1 MAARSKSVEA
11 SPDAGPAPGLTPSR
25 GSGAPLRMLKR
36 TVMLETVSKSVTER
50 KESTKQ
56 VTDQATG
63 VERRRDSHIDKRQE
77 ETVESYDSTPL
88 PAASQP
94 TLGTQPQAATVA
106 GGGVSVPDVSVDASR
121 KTSPKHPV
129 AIRVQDDHADED
141 IASSSAPTMSE
152 APARPAVPLTS
163 HGSTTSIL
171 RAPSHEDVE
180 NRKSTGHK
188 LEFQE
193 EDRSTI
199 AAASS
204 DQGEDDDEVAE
215 PPPSRFNMRRK
226 DSIAVTKLRMLRQQE
241 EGSEE
246 EPADEDEAPDPGA
259 TSPEKKHPVFRP
271 PTVISIVPEEEVS
284 MASEAVDS
292 AEGKGPP
299 PAADDC
305 KAADDK
311 PQTITESSTHVD
323 KQVTSTE
330 KQEVQTFPNET
341 VTRVNA
347 DEVVKQTKSEV
358 ITETTTMMPREASA
372 ASHCRDRRRR
382 RVVHRE
388 DPHGRPLQ
396 ALSLMQR
403 VPRLGDSFFVD
414 ESTLES
420 LRRQGACFFALSA
433 AARF

>member
-63 VERRRDSHIDKRQE
+63 VEKRRDSHIESSTTEEVRSKRQE

-141 IASSSAPTMSE
+141 IASSSAPTISE
-152 APARPAVPLTS
+152 APVRPAVPLTS
-163 HGSTTSIL
+163 QGSTTSIL
-171 RAPSHEDVE
+171 RAPSHEDLE

-193 EDRSTI
+193 EEPEYHRAELVKPPADLALK

-299 PAADDC
+299 PAADD
-305 KAADDK
+305 K

-372 ASHCRDRRRR
+372 AAIVAT
-382 RVVHRE
+382 VV
-388 DPHGRPLQ
+388 G
-396 ALSLMQR
+396 
-403 VPRLGDSFFVD
+403 D
-414 ESTLES
+414 ESSTVKTPMDDRSKHS
-420 LRRQGACFFALSA
+420 L
-433 AARF
+433 

>member
-1 MAARSKSVEA
+1 
-11 SPDAGPAPGLTPSR
+11 LTPSR

-63 VERRRDSHIDKRQE
+63 VEKRRDSHIESSTTEEVRSKRQE

-141 IASSSAPTMSE
+141 IASSSAPTISE

-163 HGSTTSIL
+163 QGSTTSIL
-171 RAPSHEDVE
+171 RAPSHEDLE

-193 EDRSTI
+193 EEPEYHRAELVKPPADLALK

-299 PAADDC
+299 LAADNF

-372 ASHCRDRRRR
+372 AAIVAT
-382 RVVHRE
+382 VV
-388 DPHGRPLQ
+388 G
-396 ALSLMQR
+396 
-403 VPRLGDSFFVD
+403 D
-414 ESTLES
+414 ESSTVKTPMDDRSKHS
-420 LRRQGACFFALSA
+420 L
-433 AARF
+433 

>member
-63 VERRRDSHIDKRQE
+63 VERRRDSHIESSTTEEVRSKRQE

-121 KTSPKHPV
+121 KTSPKYPV
-129 AIRVQDDHADED
+129 AIRVKDDHADED

-152 APARPAVPLTS
+152 APSRPAVPLTS

-193 EDRSTI
+193 EEPEYHRAELVKPPADLALK

-372 ASHCRDRRRR
+372 AAIVAT
-382 RVVHRE
+382 VV
-388 DPHGRPLQ
+388 G
-396 ALSLMQR
+396 
-403 VPRLGDSFFVD
+403 D
-414 ESTLES
+414 ESSTVKTPMDDRSKHS
-420 LRRQGACFFALSA
+420 L
-433 AARF
+433 

>member
-1 MAARSKSVEA
+1 M
-11 SPDAGPAPGLTPSR
+11 
-25 GSGAPLRMLKR
+25 
-36 TVMLETVSKSVTER
+36 
-50 KESTKQ
+50 
-56 VTDQATG
+56 
-63 VERRRDSHIDKRQE
+63 
-77 ETVESYDSTPL
+77 
-88 PAASQP
+88 
-94 TLGTQPQAATVA
+94 
-106 GGGVSVPDVSVDASR
+106 
-121 KTSPKHPV
+121 
-129 AIRVQDDHADED
+129 
-141 IASSSAPTMSE
+141 
-152 APARPAVPLTS
+152 RPAVPLTS
-163 HGSTTSIL
+163 QGSTTSIL
-171 RAPSHEDVE
+171 RAPSHEDLE

-193 EDRSTI
+193 EEPEYHRAELVKPPADLALK

-299 PAADDC
+299 PAADDF

-372 ASHCRDRRRR
+372 AAIVAT
-382 RVVHRE
+382 VV
-388 DPHGRPLQ
+388 G
-396 ALSLMQR
+396 
-403 VPRLGDSFFVD
+403 D
-414 ESTLES
+414 ESSTVKTPMDDRSKHS
-420 LRRQGACFFALSA
+420 L
-433 AARF
+433 